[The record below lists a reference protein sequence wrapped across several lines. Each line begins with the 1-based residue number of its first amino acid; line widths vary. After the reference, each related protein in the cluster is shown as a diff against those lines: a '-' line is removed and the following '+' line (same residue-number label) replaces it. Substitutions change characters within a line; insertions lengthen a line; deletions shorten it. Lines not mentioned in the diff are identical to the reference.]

1 MGMVMVAVPI
11 CLLLYYPCLAIEA
24 LNDMIRTL
32 GAPGL
37 QELGNALHDLFSFL
51 PF

>member
-1 MGMVMVAVPI
+1 MGMVMVVAPI
-11 CLLLYYPCLAIEA
+11 CMLLYYPCLAIDA
-24 LNDMIRTL
+24 LNDVIRSL

-51 PF
+51 NL